1 MNNMLELSEKTETVL
16 ERVFPDDE
24 TRNAARTTLIH
35 KCGNN
40 VPFCEDSGP
49 EEMERIR
56 FSVLKLSKGDIK
68 KFHEAVELANIDWR
82 DLFMAARF
90 GHDTKAHVKWYENG
104 ITS

>member
-1 MNNMLELSEKTETVL
+1 MLELSEKTETVL
-16 ERVFPDDE
+16 ENVFLDDA
-24 TRNAARTTLIH
+24 TRNHVRTTLIH

-40 VPFCEDSGP
+40 VPFCEDSSP

-56 FSVLKLSKGDIK
+56 FSVLKLSKGDIN

-82 DLFMAARF
+82 DLFMPAGF
-90 GHDTKAHVKWYENG
+90 GHDTEAHMKWYENR